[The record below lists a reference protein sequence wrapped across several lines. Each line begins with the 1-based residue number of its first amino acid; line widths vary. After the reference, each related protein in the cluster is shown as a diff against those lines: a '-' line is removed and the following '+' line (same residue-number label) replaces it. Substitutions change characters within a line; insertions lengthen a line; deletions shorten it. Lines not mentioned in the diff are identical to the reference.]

1 MKKSGLIIKRVCDI
15 GLSLFLLVFLSPLLI
30 FSAILV
36 KKSMGSPVFFRQ
48 PRIGLQGSEFRI
60 FKFRTMTE
68 SYDSDGQLLSDDKRI
83 TKVGSFLRKTTF
95 DELPELFNVL
105 IGQMSIVGPRPLL
118 TEYRDRYDES
128 QWRRHEMP
136 PGMAGP
142 VLANGRNSVN
152 WDQKF
157 ILDLDYVDNWSL
169 LLDAKIFF
177 KTFWAVISRKGISA
191 EGHISMPI
199 FEGNTEEKKTK

>member
-1 MKKSGLIIKRVCDI
+1 MKKLGLILKRVCDI
-15 GLSLFLLVFLSPLLI
+15 GLSVFLLIALSPLLI
-30 FSAILV
+30 LSAILV
-36 KKSMGSPVFFRQ
+36 KKTMGSPIFFRQ
-48 PRIGLQGSEFRI
+48 PRIGLQGAEFRI
-60 FKFRTMTE
+60 FKFRTMIE
-68 SYDSDGQLLSDDKRI
+68 SYDSEGQLLADDKRI

-95 DELPELFNVL
+95 DELPELLNVL
-105 IGQMSIVGPRPLL
+105 IGQMSIVGPRPLFI
-118 TEYRDRYDES
+118 EYRDRYDLY

-142 VLANGRNSVN
+142 VLANGRNSVG

-169 LLDAKIFF
+169 LLDTKIFF
-177 KTFWAVISRKGISA
+177 KTFWAVISRKGVSA

-199 FEGNTEEKKTK
+199 FEGNSEEKSTK